1 MLFFLRFVFAHGLLS
16 YHEWPRSQTVGLMAL
31 QSELRLLVEQVKPI
45 LHIPALFSS
54 ELQQQQWQGFE
65 DVSLITLFVL

>member
-54 ELQQQQWQGFE
+54 ELQN
-65 DVSLITLFVL
+65 LITNSNGRALKMSA

>member
-1 MLFFLRFVFAHGLLS
+1 MSGL
-16 YHEWPRSQTVGLMAL
+16 EARPVGLMAL

-54 ELQQQQWQGFE
+54 ELQN
-65 DVSLITLFVL
+65 LITNSNGRALKMSA